1 MRSWTA
7 SAAAVA
13 AGWRDLAEAVRLS
26 RIAHQLGPALG
37 PVHSAVV
44 WGTTLLA
51 ENLLATG
58 ETAEARLVL
67 EELDGMPVGL
77 RAPRLDATRAMLRAR
92 LGAGDEDAEF
102 GEAIAI
108 LRGIGYVW
116 AMASTIEAYGHSLE
130 RRGRDGSTQFSE
142 AREIYTRVGAA
153 PGIAGIDAAIAA
165 TAARSA

>member
-1 MRSWTA
+1 
-7 SAAAVA
+7 
-13 AGWRDLAEAVRLS
+13 
-26 RIAHQLGPALG
+26 
-37 PVHSAVV
+37 
-44 WGTTLLA
+44 
-51 ENLLATG
+51 
-58 ETAEARLVL
+58 
-67 EELDGMPVGL
+67 MPVGL

-142 AREIYTRVGAA
+142 AREIYVRVGAA